1 VAPLVD
7 VPRVEPYYIS
17 DVAFSADEAAIVTN
31 GRRTYRLSEPATA
44 TRLDES
50 KCGGVVG
57 QSNIGIVRSR
67 DNRIVVLLLNNKEA
81 PIRLG
86 GNSVGHLSQAICGAE
101 WVVVLGTPANWP
113 HAEAAFVSFSPN
125 DDRLAVIHVDEGGG
139 RWPLTLIEIWDTGR
153 FSRLAAF
160 PIRGLVGYRIGWS
173 PDRHRLAVVRSG
185 SDGTRI
191 YEIP

>member
-17 DVAFSADEAAIVTN
+17 DAAFSADEAAIVTN
-31 GRRTYRLSEPATA
+31 GRRTYRLSEPAAEPATA

-57 QSNIGIVRSR
+57 QSNIGKVRSR

-86 GNSVGHLSQAICGAE
+86 GNSGGRRPKSAKARSGGKYRMLIVGYCYATQELYGS
-101 WVVVLGTPANWP
+101 VVVGN
-113 HAEAAFVSFSPN
+113 
-125 DDRLAVIHVDEGGG
+125 
-139 RWPLTLIEIWDTGR
+139 
-153 FSRLAAF
+153 
-160 PIRGLVGYRIGWS
+160 
-173 PDRHRLAVVRSG
+173 
-185 SDGTRI
+185 
-191 YEIP
+191 